1 MCGGLIVAVARTRTE
16 TLIYHLGRLFGYSVL
31 GALGGILG
39 EKFLGPAAE
48 GVISWIAAAAVSA
61 SLILIGIR
69 TWSGS
74 SPHFFRLPSS
84 FTQFLFR
91 HAQKNAFLTGAFS
104 AFLPC
109 GWLQNFVLAAAATR
123 NTTSGALLLFF
134 FWLGTLPALTFTPF
148 LVEKLFRPISQK
160 LPRLSAILLISA
172 GLFSIGIKTSPLLR
186 GHSSESKS
194 CHITEETQSSPSVKP
209 LEHDHHHHPL

>member
-1 MCGGLIVAVARTRTE
+1 MAVARTRIE
-16 TLIYHLGRLFGYSVL
+16 TVMYHLGRLLGYSLL
-31 GALGGILG
+31 GALAGILG
-39 EKFLGPAAE
+39 EKFLGPTTE

-74 SPHFFRLPSS
+74 SPHFFRLPSRV
-84 FTQFLFR
+84 TQFLFQ
-91 HAQKNAFLTGAFS
+91 HTQKNAFLTGAFS

-109 GWLQNFVLAAAATR
+109 GWLQNFSLAAVATR
-123 NTTSGALLLFF
+123 STSSGALLLFF

-148 LVEKLFRPISQK
+148 LVQKLFRPIAQR

-172 GLFSIGIKTSPLLR
+172 GLLSLGIKTSPLLHS
-186 GHSSESKS
+186 HSSEPKS
-194 CHITEETQSSPSVKP
+194 CHMTEETQSARSTKPSS
-209 LEHDHHHHPL
+209 EDDHHHHHL